1 MKRSARYLVFGAA
14 ILVVMLAVIYAAAV
28 GRPHAFSGTEYLPL
42 KQAPEIELSDQTGK
56 PFHLSEQAGNI
67 VLIFYGYTNCPDVC
81 PITLGEFKQIKA
93 GLGDDADRVRFVFI
107 TVDPE
112 RDTREVLEKHIS
124 RFDPTFLAL
133 TGEPAELEP
142 VYKAYGVYHEKVD
155 LENGQ
160 GYMMNHSGHT
170 YVIDL
175 NGNLRMTYAFGS
187 DTEDMTEDIKHLLR
201 EN

>member
-1 MKRSARYLVFGAA
+1 MKKPARYLVFGAV
-14 ILVVMLAVIYAAAV
+14 ILVGMLAVIYAAAA
-28 GRPHAFSGTEYLPL
+28 GRPHSFSGTEYLPL
-42 KQAPEIELSDQTGK
+42 TQSPEIELTDQTGK
-56 PFHLSEQAGNI
+56 PFRLSEQAGNV

-93 GLGDDADRVRFVFI
+93 ALGEEADRVRFVFI

-124 RFDPTFLAL
+124 RFDPSFFAL
-133 TGEPAELEP
+133 TGKMSELEP

-187 DTEDMTEDIKHLLR
+187 DTEDMTEDIRQLLR